1 MSLLLLKRFARTFGK
16 HRSARM
22 LNVHFRLT
30 YIAQKRPCFES
41 SLINYRGAQRRF
53 PPKYTENTF
62 WAIQSTFTSLEMH
75 SERRYKICICS
86 VILRELQS
94 FRNYKGFSIIFPKI
108 LDAIWRIA
116 RLQVVPHFSSEIV
129 KRAKRERVKITP
141 REKRRHAGGREFKSL
156 GFVCSP
162 SFSSLP
168 AACRL
173 FSRGVIFTRARVSL
187 ALLSL
192 RKNGG
197 LLVV

>member
-129 KRAKRERVKITP
+129 KRAKRERAWKSPHARKGDTRVGESSKAWALFVVPHFPLSPP
-141 REKRRHAGGREFKSL
+141 RVA
-156 GFVCSP
+156 
-162 SFSSLP
+162 
-168 AACRL
+168 
-173 FSRGVIFTRARVSL
+173 FSRVVWSSRALVFRSL
-187 ALLSL
+187 YCPWGKMGDYS
-192 RKNGG
+192 
-197 LLVV
+197 